1 MAKPL
6 WQQLY
11 FDEVYTEARIIG
23 YAGIT
28 PFGFQDAFDLNGSD
42 THPLRC
48 FYVEAIIVEKEDVGG
63 IAAQG
68 IHYVLKCIFI
78 GLDLACQM
86 RGKMMIEGIGQHHL
100 IHQAGPMERI
110 GIG

>member
-28 PFGFQDAFDLNGSD
+28 PFGFQDAAKALADKHGQQKGMNAAHDLTRTDRREASPPRYELNGPACCSRPRAF
-42 THPLRC
+42 TPARRGS
-48 FYVEAIIVEKEDVGG
+48 ASGSPAG
-63 IAAQG
+63 R
-68 IHYVLKCIFI
+68 
-78 GLDLACQM
+78 GL
-86 RGKMMIEGIGQHHL
+86 
-100 IHQAGPMERI
+100 
-110 GIG
+110 